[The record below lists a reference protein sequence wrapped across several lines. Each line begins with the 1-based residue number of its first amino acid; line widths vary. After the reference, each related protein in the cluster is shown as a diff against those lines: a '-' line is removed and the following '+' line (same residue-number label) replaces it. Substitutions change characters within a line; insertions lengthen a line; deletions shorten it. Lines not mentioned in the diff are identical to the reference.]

1 MIFINPKTDYA
12 FKKIFGSSQ
21 SKEILI
27 SFLNALIYE
36 GNSTIEDLEIINPN
50 LPPKVEG
57 LKDTYLDV
65 KAQLSDGTLVIIEMQ
80 VINVQSFGKRVFYNA
95 AKTYAF
101 QLEAAQGYRL
111 LNPVIS
117 LTITDFEMFPE
128 STEFISRFVLKEVNK
143 NFTYPEN
150 ELDLVFVELPKFTK
164 GEEELETL
172 ADKWIYF
179 MKNART
185 LTSVPETMDS
195 IPEIHE
201 AFNIASQAKLS
212 REEVE
217 DLDKR
222 EQFIYDQQGAILKA
236 SLESLEQGR
245 EQGREQGIEEGREQ
259 GIEEGREQGIEEG
272 KREEKLAIAR
282 QLLSQLD
289 NATIAQV
296 TGLTVEDVQNLRGDS
311 SLQ

>member
-12 FKKIFGSSQ
+12 FKKIFGSSE
-21 SKEILI
+21 SKDILI

-36 GNSTIEDLEIINPN
+36 SNPTIEDLEIINPN
-50 LPPKVEG
+50 LPPKIEG

-65 KAQLSDGTLVIIEMQ
+65 KAQLKDGTLVIIEMQ
-80 VINVQSFGKRVFYNA
+80 VLNVQSFGKRVFYNA

-111 LNPVIS
+111 LKPVIA

-128 STEFISRFVLKEVNK
+128 SEEFISRFVLKEVNK

-150 ELDLVFVELPKFTK
+150 DLDLVFVELPKFIK
-164 GEEELETL
+164 GQEELETL

-201 AFNIASQAKLS
+201 AFNIANQASLS

-222 EQFIYDQQGAILKA
+222 EQFIYDQQGAIIKA

-245 EQGREQGIEEGREQ
+245 EEGREQGREQGMREKA
-259 GIEEGREQGIEEG
+259 I
-272 KREEKLAIAR
+272 AIAR

-289 NATIAQV
+289 NDTISQV

-311 SLQ
+311 